1 LCYRH
6 DTAEGSPLL
15 FFRSLDPIKM
25 SNVLRH
31 TVVFNVAFG
40 AIKNTLDGHPNW
52 AVPRDFARSVAK
64 RVAGTLAGMHPGEAL
79 AVGRRSGQRERFT
92 RIVSAPSVPTGRQ
105 KGAACAEEMDARLL
119 RFCQASIERRIAH
132 AKKTSDHSRYIE
144 LCTAAR
150 IIKRELKLVAQASDG
165 TPS

>member
-1 LCYRH
+1 M
-6 DTAEGSPLL
+6 S
-15 FFRSLDPIKM
+15 KM
-25 SNVLRH
+25 LQH

-40 AIKNTLDGHPNW
+40 AVKNTLDGHPNW
-52 AVPRDFARSVAK
+52 TVPRDFARSVAK

-92 RIVSAPSVPTGRQ
+92 RIVSTPSVPTGRQ

-119 RFCQASIERRIAH
+119 KFCQASIERRIAD
-132 AKKTSDHSRYIE
+132 AKKASDHARYLE

-150 IIKRELKLVAQASDG
+150 IIKHELKLVVQAPDAS
-165 TPS
+165 SS